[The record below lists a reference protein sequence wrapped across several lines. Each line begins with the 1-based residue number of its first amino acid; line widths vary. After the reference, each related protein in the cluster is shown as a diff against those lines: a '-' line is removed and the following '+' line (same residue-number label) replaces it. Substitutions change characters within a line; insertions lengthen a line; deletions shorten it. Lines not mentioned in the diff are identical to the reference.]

1 MEIRRRPIQ
10 HPSAWRGVDVA
21 NDPAWCVELTPSMV
35 AEIERAVAGV
45 QARGLDAGR
54 FEASDFPLPTV
65 DAVLRRCRDDV
76 LNGRGFV
83 LLRGLPVEGRDLDS
97 VRSLYWGIGLRLGT
111 PVTQNLR
118 GDLMA
123 EIMDR
128 GLDVNALNVKPSQ
141 TNAEQRPHTD
151 PADMVALLCVRRP
164 LSGGLSRI
172 ASSLAI
178 YNEILAH
185 HPEYLEV
192 LYRGFH
198 HDLRGDASNES
209 PHGVT
214 PHKIPVYRCRDGV
227 VSSVFNASTIKDA
240 QRRMPTGVPA
250 DEMAAVD
257 HIVELAHRPDI
268 QLEMDFRPGDMQLLN
283 NHTVL
288 HWRTA
293 FADGADESRKR
304 LLYRFWIN
312 VPGAR
317 PVDPEMAAGYITGAQ
332 TGRARSEAA
341 SAAPMPAHA

>member
-1 MEIRRRPIQ
+1 MEIRRSPIQ
-10 HPSAWRGVDVA
+10 HPSAWRGIDA
-21 NDPAWCVELTPSMV
+21 ADDPSWRVELSPAMV

-45 QARGLDAGR
+45 QARGLLAGA
-54 FEASDFPLPTV
+54 FGAADFPLPTV
-65 DAVLRRCRDDV
+65 EPLIERCRDDV

-83 LLRGLPVEGRDLDS
+83 LLRGLPVENRDLES
-97 VRSLYWGIGLRLGT
+97 VRTLYWGIGLRLGT

-178 YNEILAH
+178 YNEILTH

-198 HDLRGDASNES
+198 HDLRGDASNDS

-250 DEMAAVD
+250 EEMAAVD

-268 QLEMDFRPGDMQLLN
+268 RLEMDFQPGDMQLLN
-283 NHTVL
+283 NYTVL
-288 HWRTA
+288 HWRTS
-293 FADGADESRKR
+293 FVDSTDESRKR
-304 LLYRFWIN
+304 LLYRFWVN

-317 PVDPEMAAGYITGAQ
+317 PVDAAMAAGYITGAQ
-332 TGRARSEAA
+332 TGRARSAA
-341 SAAPMPAHA
+341 PSAAPAHA